1 MKTKVGILGGAF
13 NPPHRA
19 HLLLADDA
27 LENLGL
33 DKLIF
38 VPTNIPPHK
47 EIEGDW
53 DSQTRSLMIKIA
65 SYFIHPEELMST
77 FIADESKKSEW
88 ESFLESYIAKYPIR
102 HHESILVSDLEVHN
116 PETSYTIHT
125 VKTFLRENP
134 DWEIYI
140 IIGMDQAAV
149 LDTWEKWEE
158 LSHIARFCAADR
170 GDMPRENIAKKYHFI
185 QFFDFPKMDI
195 SSSDIREKLKNGEDI
210 SELVPDIINEF
221 LKVL

>member
-19 HLLLADDA
+19 HLLLGDYA
-27 LENLGL
+27 LENLNL
-33 DKLIF
+33 DKLIY

-77 FIADESKKSEW
+77 FIADETKKKEW
-88 ESFLESYIAKYPIR
+88 ENFLETYIARFPIR
-102 HHESILVSDLEVHN
+102 HHESILVSDYELHN

-140 IIGMDQAAV
+140 IIGMDQAEV
-149 LDTWEKWEE
+149 LDTWEKWED
-158 LSHIARFCAADR
+158 LSHIAHIWVADR
-170 GDMPRENIAKKYHFI
+170 GEIRRDDIAKKFHFLR
-185 QFFDFPKMDI
+185 FFEFPRLDI
-195 SSSDIREKLKNGEDI
+195 SSSEIREMLRNGEDI
-210 SELVPDIINEF
+210 SELVPDIIEEF